1 MCYHAPYGGIGGRP
15 HREHNMKRVLSFI
28 GGLLSGAIVGAAVVI
43 LLAPQSGA
51 DTRQRIV
58 DKYNEIIDAGRQAFL
73 EKRQS
78 LRQEYETAIQIP
90 VPLATEEQA

>member
-1 MCYHAPYGGIGGRP
+1 
-15 HREHNMKRVLSFI
+15 MKRVLSFI

-58 DKYNEIIDAGRQAFL
+58 AKYEEIVDAGRRAIL
-73 EKRQS
+73 ERRQS
-78 LRQEYETAIQIP
+78 LRGEYEAAIRIP
-90 VPLATEEQA
+90 VPITEADKE

>member
-1 MCYHAPYGGIGGRP
+1 MR
-15 HREHNMKRVLSFI
+15 RVLSFI

-58 DKYNEIIDAGRQAFL
+58 AKYEEIVDAGRQAIL
-73 EKRQS
+73 ERRQS
-78 LRQEYETAIQIP
+78 LRKEYEAAIQIP
-90 VPLATEEQA
+90 VPITEADKE